1 MTTRPPSTCAYYE
14 FTCRDGSC
22 VDDRLKCDGRRDC
35 PDGSDELECG
45 TDMSLFMSRFWGIK
59 LSAILSDCLTASSSG
74 TCNSSSSC
82 SSSSSSIY

>member
-1 MTTRPPSTCAYYE
+1 MQSFHNVVMRTLQVEMTATSSMLIVDATAGPTTRPPSTTCAYYE

-45 TDMSLFMSRFWGIK
+45 IHS
-59 LSAILSDCLTASSSG
+59 
-74 TCNSSSSC
+74 
-82 SSSSSSIY
+82 